1 MTSGV
6 VASFIAALALAFAEA
21 LGRFYPARTTWLRL
35 RSLHGRRAVRAMR
48 ERFEAVGRNR
58 APRVVAILLLGLV
71 LGWIASKSLLDKSW
85 IEVGTD
91 VLPYVFITIVMLRV
105 PSIVRRIVERMK
117 DYERGAGEDPDVPL
131 ADQDGDGP
139 SAIAL

>member
-6 VASFIAALALAFAEA
+6 IAALIAALALAFAEG
-21 LGRFYPARTTWLRL
+21 LGRFYPAQRTWLRL

-48 ERFEAVGRNR
+48 ERCEAAAASRVPR
-58 APRVVAILLLGLV
+58 AAAVALLGLV
-71 LGWIASKSLLDKSW
+71 LGWVASKSLLDKTW
-85 IEVGTD
+85 WEVVAD
-91 VLPYVFITIVMLRV
+91 VLPYGFICIVLVRASAILKRV
-105 PSIVRRIVERMK
+105 AERMK
-117 DYERGAGEDPDVPL
+117 GYERDRGEDPDVPL